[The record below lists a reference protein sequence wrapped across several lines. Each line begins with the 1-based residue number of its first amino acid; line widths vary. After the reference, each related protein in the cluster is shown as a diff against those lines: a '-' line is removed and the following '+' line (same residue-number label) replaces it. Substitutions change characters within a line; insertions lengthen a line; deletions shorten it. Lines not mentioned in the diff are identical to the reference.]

1 MSLNYSNVLTAIGIG
16 FTIIVGIRWVLPRL
30 SGASRYYYLFLLTWT
45 VPYMIGQAC
54 QEDKW
59 GSIWV
64 QYHLVD
70 FSYIQ
75 SSTAFGAALYIT
87 IRWYQKRRTSQ
98 MGIFLSMAAL
108 FVISIVVSYIGE
120 IWDTAWALVTYGW
133 QLSAIDTMD
142 YLAFTAG
149 LVIVAAP
156 AFVFPRIYTDALA
169 VDF

>member
-1 MSLNYSNVLTAIGIG
+1 
-16 FTIIVGIRWVLPRL
+16 
-30 SGASRYYYLFLLTWT
+30 
-45 VPYMIGQAC
+45 MIGQAC

-75 SSTAFGAALYIT
+75 SSTAFGAALYVAICW
-87 IRWYQKRRTSQ
+87 RMKRRSTTT
-98 MGIFLSMAAL
+98 GTFLSMVAL
-108 FVISIVVSYIGE
+108 FIVSIVVSYVGE

-133 QLSAIDTMD
+133 QLSAIDSMD

-149 LVIVAAP
+149 LLIVAAP
-156 AFVFPRIYTDALA
+156 AYVFPRIYTDAL
-169 VDF
+169 VIDF